1 MIQSFEREPGLR
13 QLEVD
18 VVLVTEDKAGPYAL
32 LSDTVLYPKGGGQP
46 ADHGY
51 LGDIRVHDVQRVNG
65 EIRHYL
71 ERPAQLGLSKLTLDW
86 ERRFDHMQQH
96 TAQHLITA
104 IGFNRFGWETT
115 SFHLGAKSSNI
126 ELDVASIAQTDLES
140 LEEQTAIAILEARV
154 VNARRV
160 PAEALTSE
168 SIRSRGLPA
177 GHTGDIRL
185 VEIDGIDCNTC
196 GGTHVRTTAEIG
208 TIKLLGT
215 DRMRGG
221 TRLYWVAGTR
231 VRALLATHETR
242 SAALREVFESS
253 DDEVLQVAEAKL
265 LRLKEAE
272 HRIKQLSTD
281 LAKETTLR
289 LEASQGVV
297 VETHIEGA
305 DAAFLQSV
313 ARQMTSH
320 GTQRPGFLTS
330 TNDSGSFFLI
340 YRSAN
345 SDIDL
350 VTIGHRLAT
359 LLEGRGG
366 GSADLFQGKAGSL
379 ERREEAISILKNA
392 ISNGPH

>member
-1 MIQSFEREPGLR
+1 MVI
-13 QLEVD
+13 
-18 VVLVTEDKAGPYAL
+18 
-32 LSDTVLYPKGGGQP
+32 
-46 ADHGY
+46 
-51 LGDIRVHDVQRVNG
+51 
-65 EIRHYL
+65 
-71 ERPAQLGLSKLTLDW
+71 
-86 ERRFDHMQQH
+86 
-96 TAQHLITA
+96 
-104 IGFNRFGWETT
+104 
-115 SFHLGAKSSNI
+115 
-126 ELDVASIAQTDLES
+126 
-140 LEEQTAIAILEARV
+140 
-154 VNARRV
+154 ARRV
-160 PAEALTSE
+160 PAEALTTK

-231 VRALLATHETR
+231 VRTLLATHETR

-253 DDEVLQVAEAKL
+253 DDEVLEVAETKL

-272 HRIKQLSTD
+272 HRIKQLNTD
-281 LAKETTLR
+281 LAKETALR

-297 VETHIEGA
+297 IEAHIKGA

-313 ARQMTSH
+313 ARQMISH

-330 TNDSGSFFLI
+330 TNDAGTFFVI
-340 YRSAN
+340 YRSVD

-350 VTIGHRLAT
+350 VTIGRQLAT
-359 LLEGRGG
+359 FLGGQGG
-366 GSADLFQGKAGSL
+366 GSADIFQGKAGSL
-379 ERREEAISILKNA
+379 ERRKEAISILKNA
-392 ISNGPH
+392 ISTRSH